1 MVQTKLVDL
10 GYVKFG
16 AYYPKSDHAP
26 NSSRSIWDVV
36 KFGVLGVPN
45 LTMSQTYLGQFRAW
59 SDLGHPIPPNLT
71 MFQTYLGRFGPR
83 SSLGHLI
90 PKPDHVP
97 NPSRSIWN
105 MVNDIN
111 DT

>member
-26 NSSRSIWDVV
+26 NSSRSIWDMV

-45 LTMSQTYLGQFRAW
+45 LTTFQIDPSQIDLGGFGTW
-59 SDLGHPIPPNLT
+59 SDFGH
-71 MFQTYLGRFGPR
+71 
-83 SSLGHLI
+83 
-90 PKPDHVP
+90 
-97 NPSRSIWN
+97 
-105 MVNDIN
+105 
-111 DT
+111 